1 MCSKRW
7 ERRQR
12 FLYGEGFIKGA
23 SSSHFPELKP
33 FHCKIQ
39 ETNEKDQESKE
50 IKDNTLKN
58 SEKEEKEKSEKKT
71 KVKKKSKKRKRKKKG
86 KKKQKKKAS
95 SRRKTKRKS
104 TRKQKRKSKKKKMN
118 RGGLSLQ
125 ITTTS
130 KNIDYYHG
138 W

>member
-58 SEKEEKEKSEKKT
+58 SEKKT

-118 RGGLSLQ
+118 RAGLSLQ